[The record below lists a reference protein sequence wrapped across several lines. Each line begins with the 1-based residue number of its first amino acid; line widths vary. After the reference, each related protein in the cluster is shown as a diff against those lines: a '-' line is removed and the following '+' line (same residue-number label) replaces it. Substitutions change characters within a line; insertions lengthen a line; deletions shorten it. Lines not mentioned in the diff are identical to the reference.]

1 MTDDDVAQLRNNQV
15 SSKVIDAILQRK
27 ASLNPDANIQNEQNE
42 QNPQKQ
48 DSGNIYMK
56 AAIEALNQNAEN
68 DDTFSY
74 LLITNSKKSYPVI
87 SRTKEKERITDVI
100 ATLLDEDP
108 EFSRL
113 IHASL
118 MMYEFR
124 KDPKKVLKSLMS
136 IFDKEDPKKE

>member
-1 MTDDDVAQLRNNQV
+1 M
-15 SSKVIDAILQRK
+15 
-27 ASLNPDANIQNEQNE
+27 QNE
-42 QNPQKQ
+42 QNPKKQ

-87 SRTKEKERITDVI
+87 SRTKEEERIADTI

-108 EFSRL
+108 KFDKL

-118 MMYEFR
+118 IIYEFR
-124 KDPKKVLKSLMS
+124 KDPKKVLKHMLS

>member
-1 MTDDDVAQLRNNQV
+1 M
-15 SSKVIDAILQRK
+15 
-27 ASLNPDANIQNEQNE
+27 QNE

-87 SRTKEKERITDVI
+87 SGTKEIGHIAETI

-108 EFSRL
+108 EFDKL
-113 IHASL
+113 IHFSL
-118 MMYEFR
+118 MLYELK
-124 KDPKKVLKSLMS
+124 KDPKKVLSHMLS
-136 IFDKEDPKKE
+136 ILDKENKEKE

>member
-1 MTDDDVAQLRNNQV
+1 M
-15 SSKVIDAILQRK
+15 
-27 ASLNPDANIQNEQNE
+27 QNE

-87 SRTKEKERITDVI
+87 SRTKEIERIADTI
-100 ATLLDEDP
+100 ADLLDDDP
-108 EFSRL
+108 EFDKL
-113 IHASL
+113 IHVSL
-118 MMYEFR
+118 MMYELK
-124 KDPKKVLKSLMS
+124 KDPKKVLSHILS
-136 IFDKEDPKKE
+136 VLEKEDPKKE

>member
-1 MTDDDVAQLRNNQV
+1 M
-15 SSKVIDAILQRK
+15 
-27 ASLNPDANIQNEQNE
+27 QNE

-87 SRTKEKERITDVI
+87 SRTKEKEYIVENI
-100 ATLLDEDP
+100 ATLFDEDP
-108 EFSRL
+108 EFVKM
-113 IHASL
+113 IQASL
-118 MMYEFR
+118 MMYELK
-124 KDPKKVLKSLMS
+124 KDPKKVLSHIMS
-136 IFDKEDPKKE
+136 VLEKEDPKKE

>member
-1 MTDDDVAQLRNNQV
+1 M
-15 SSKVIDAILQRK
+15 
-27 ASLNPDANIQNEQNE
+27 QNE

-68 DDTFSY
+68 DDSFSY

-87 SRTKEKERITDVI
+87 SRTKEMGRIADTITD
-100 ATLLDEDP
+100 LLDDDP
-108 EFSRL
+108 EFDKL

-118 MMYEFR
+118 MMYELK
-124 KDPKKVLKSLMS
+124 KDPKKVLSHIMS
-136 IFDKEDPKKE
+136 VLEKEDQKEK

>member
-1 MTDDDVAQLRNNQV
+1 M
-15 SSKVIDAILQRK
+15 
-27 ASLNPDANIQNEQNE
+27 QNEQNS
-42 QNPQKQ
+42 QKQ
-48 DSGNIYMK
+48 NSGNIYMD
-56 AAIEALNQNAEN
+56 AAIEALRQNAEN

-74 LLITNSKKSYPVI
+74 LLITNSKKSSPATY
-87 SRTKEKERITDVI
+87 RNKEKEHIADAI

-108 EFSRL
+108 EFSNL

-124 KDPKKVLKSLMS
+124 KDPKKVLNHLMS

>member
-1 MTDDDVAQLRNNQV
+1 M
-15 SSKVIDAILQRK
+15 
-27 ASLNPDANIQNEQNE
+27 QNK

-48 DSGNIYMK
+48 DSGKIYMK

-74 LLITNSKKSYPVI
+74 LLITNSKESYPVI

-108 EFSRL
+108 EFSSL

-124 KDPKKVLKSLMS
+124 KDPKKVLKHLMS
-136 IFDKEDPKKE
+136 IFDKEDPQKE

>member
-1 MTDDDVAQLRNNQV
+1 M
-15 SSKVIDAILQRK
+15 
-27 ASLNPDANIQNEQNE
+27 QNE

-48 DSGNIYMK
+48 DSGNIYLK

-87 SRTKEKERITDVI
+87 SRTKEKEYIADTI

-108 EFSRL
+108 EFDKL
-113 IHASL
+113 IHVSL
-118 MMYEFR
+118 MMYELK
-124 KDPKKVLKSLMS
+124 KDPKKVLSRMMS
-136 IFDKEDPKKE
+136 ILDEENKEKK

>member
-1 MTDDDVAQLRNNQV
+1 M
-15 SSKVIDAILQRK
+15 
-27 ASLNPDANIQNEQNE
+27 QNE

-48 DSGNIYMK
+48 DSGNNYMK

-87 SRTKEKERITDVI
+87 SRTKEIGLIAETM
-100 ATLLDEDP
+100 ATLIDDDP
-108 EFSRL
+108 EFDKL

-118 MMYEFR
+118 LMYEFR
-124 KDPKKVLKSLMS
+124 KDPKKVLNHLMS
-136 IFDKEDPKKE
+136 IFDKEDPKEE

>member
-1 MTDDDVAQLRNNQV
+1 M
-15 SSKVIDAILQRK
+15 
-27 ASLNPDANIQNEQNE
+27 QNE

-87 SRTKEKERITDVI
+87 SRTKEIGRIAETI
-100 ATLLDEDP
+100 ATLIDDDP
-108 EFSRL
+108 EFDKL
-113 IHASL
+113 IHGSL
-118 MMYEFR
+118 LMYEFK
-124 KDPKKVLKSLMS
+124 KDPKIVLSHMMS
-136 IFDKEDPKKE
+136 VLEKEDPKKE

>member
-1 MTDDDVAQLRNNQV
+1 M
-15 SSKVIDAILQRK
+15 
-27 ASLNPDANIQNEQNE
+27 QNEQNE
-42 QNPQKQ
+42 QTRKKQ

-124 KDPKKVLKSLMS
+124 KDPKKVLKHLMS